1 MICKLVYNEK
11 YESFKKDLEALCAN
25 NQIQFEGYDENYY
38 KDKRKSITIKAGCGT
53 KITPFVA
60 FYNDK
65 ELIKAFYMD
74 DNSCTIKH
82 ITEWLLN

>member
-11 YESFKKDLEALCAN
+11 YNKFKEELEEICTKHKVE
-25 NQIQFEGYDENYY
+25 FEAYDEDYH

-53 KITPFVA
+53 RLTPFVA
-60 FYNDK
+60 FYIEK
-65 ELIKAFYMD
+65 ELVKAFYMD

-82 ITEWLLN
+82 IKEWLN